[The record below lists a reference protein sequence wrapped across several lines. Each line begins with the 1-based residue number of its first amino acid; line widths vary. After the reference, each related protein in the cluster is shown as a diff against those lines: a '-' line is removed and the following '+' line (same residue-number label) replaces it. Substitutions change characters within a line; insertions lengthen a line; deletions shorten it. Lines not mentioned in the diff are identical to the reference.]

1 MKKQQKII
9 IICLAAVII
18 AASVIVFI
26 AGRKDDP
33 PKLTVSNELGIEI
46 SARLGTYTWKTGLTS
61 DESSDSLGPLFHYK
75 AHVLPH
81 IEASENDNYS
91 LTLEFDKKPDSVAV
105 AVYPESAADAQDYGR
120 MMSRETAAYRSGYK
134 FTVPSDGIFIVH
146 VYASWSK
153 GECYYEFYTTP

>member
-46 SARLGTYTWKTGLTS
+46 SATTTTV
-61 DESSDSLGPLFHYK
+61 LFLNLIKSRIQWPWPSIRK
-75 AHVLPH
+75 APR
-81 IEASENDNYS
+81 
-91 LTLEFDKKPDSVAV
+91 TL
-105 AVYPESAADAQDYGR
+105 R
-120 MMSRETAAYRSGYK
+120 TTAG
-134 FTVPSDGIFIVH
+134 
-146 VYASWSK
+146 
-153 GECYYEFYTTP
+153 

>member
-61 DESSDSLGPLFHYK
+61 DESSDSLGPLFNYK
-75 AHVLPH
+75 AH
-81 IEASENDNYS
+81 
-91 LTLEFDKKPDSVAV
+91 
-105 AVYPESAADAQDYGR
+105 
-120 MMSRETAAYRSGYK
+120 
-134 FTVPSDGIFIVH
+134 
-146 VYASWSK
+146 
-153 GECYYEFYTTP
+153 

>member
-61 DESSDSLGPLFHYK
+61 DESSDSVGPLFHYK

-120 MMSRETAAYRSGYK
+120 MIPREVTANSSVYK

-146 VYASWSK
+146 VYASWSR